1 MDFKKIL
8 FPIGAGDDIEP
19 RIYGALRVAKWFGAH
34 MEILA
39 CQMDPG
45 VVYNMKMTL
54 RGGVL
59 FDEFLRSAKADLL
72 DEQKQ
77 NEALFKLRFVCVS
90 PRLPTFSAIENSS
103 VWHPQP

>member
-39 CQMDPG
+39 
-45 VVYNMKMTL
+45 
-54 RGGVL
+54 
-59 FDEFLRSAKADLL
+59 
-72 DEQKQ
+72 
-77 NEALFKLRFVCVS
+77 
-90 PRLPTFSAIENSS
+90 
-103 VWHPQP
+103 